1 MKNLSTTFSEEQGFG
16 VVTFSVTME
25 RKSLFYV
32 VNLIIPTAA
41 LGFIMLLTFLL
52 PAESGKKLEVICFIS
67 AIICTL
73 RVRVVCTCV
82 VYTHW

>member
-1 MKNLSTTFSEEQGFG
+1 MKNLSTVFSEEQGFG
-16 VVTFSVTME
+16 IVTFSVTME

-52 PAESGKKLEVICFIS
+52 PAESGKKLQGIYFIC
-67 AIICTL
+67 AIIYIL
-73 RVRVVCTCV
+73 RVRDVCECV
-82 VYTHW
+82 MCV